1 MNDSDLQSE
10 LELYDGPDDPSQIA
24 AGLVLFLG
32 FPLPFIKFAC
42 PEYLP
47 ISLYI
52 NPKHLLRFPPRPQHH
67 LQTYQRNR
75 GGTPNMILLTT
86 FRSCPLLGGLVGSSK
101 TLRGNDSYPLCTW

>member
-52 NPKHLLRFPPRPQHH
+52 IQSISFVSLLA
-67 LQTYQRNR
+67 LSITYKPIK
-75 GGTPNMILLTT
+75 GTGTVEEIDGP
-86 FRSCPLLGGLVGSSK
+86 
-101 TLRGNDSYPLCTW
+101 DSELHELHA

>member
-75 GGTPNMILLTT
+75 YRRRNRRPRFRVARAACMMICLDISLW
-86 FRSCPLLGGLVGSSK
+86 FF
-101 TLRGNDSYPLCTW
+101 N